1 MKSVRYAVMTLL
13 ALLTVSAAAQRVQPT
28 GTWFKVPFSFIVGG
42 QTLPAGNYLVEG
54 LAWNAVAFH
63 PAEGKNGL
71 IVLGQQ
77 ATRTQETAAKLVFHR
92 YGDHCFLASA
102 QLPNMYYARA
112 FPTAK
117 SESRIAKS
125 QPHPQNVEITGR

>member
-1 MKSVRYAVMTLL
+1 MKSLRYAVITLL
-13 ALLTVSAAAQRVQPT
+13 ALLTVSAAAQRVGPT
-28 GTWFKVPFSFIVGG
+28 GTWFAVPFSFTVGG
-42 QTLPAGNYLVEG
+42 QTLAAGNYLVEG

-63 PAEGKNGL
+63 PADGKTGL

-77 ATRTQETAAKLVFHR
+77 ATRTQETTAKLVFHR
-92 YGDHCFLASA
+92 YGDHYFLASA
-102 QLPNMYYARA
+102 ELPNMDYARA

-125 QPHPQNVEITGR
+125 QPHPENVEIAGK

>member
-1 MKSVRYAVMTLL
+1 MKSVRYAVITLL

-54 LAWNAVAFH
+54 LAWNAVAFY
-63 PAEGKNGL
+63 PAKDKNGL

-77 ATRTQETAAKLVFHR
+77 ATRTQETPAKLVFHR
-92 YGDHCFLASA
+92 YGDHYFLASA
-102 QLPNMYYARA
+102 ELPNMYYARA

-117 SESRIAKS
+117 SEARIAKS